1 MSAHPLLLALCVALV
16 TRGLRAAMDGHLL
29 VVDDATVA
37 LVTLAGKLSI
47 LPVRD
52 GVTDLYLPAFR
63 PSLLTVARVDVE
75 TVASEIAR
83 RCEERGRQSVRS
95 ECHREGHACENSG
108 LCHRCGVVVNPDWW
122 ALAQEAAGVACGE
135 TLSQGRLMG
144 GDVNDL
150 LADLDGG

>member
-1 MSAHPLLLALCVALV
+1 MNAHPLLLALCVALV

-37 LVTLAGKLSI
+37 LVTLAGKLSL

-52 GVTDLYLPAFR
+52 GVTDLYLPAYR

-83 RCEERGRQSVRS
+83 RCEERGRQGVRS
-95 ECHREGHACENSG
+95 ACARGEHVSENSG
-108 LCHRCGVVVNPDWW
+108 LCYH
-122 ALAQEAAGVACGE
+122 CGE
-135 TLSQGRLMG
+135 
-144 GDVNDL
+144 VAN
-150 LADLDGG
+150 ADWAEASGYGAQDERVSSL